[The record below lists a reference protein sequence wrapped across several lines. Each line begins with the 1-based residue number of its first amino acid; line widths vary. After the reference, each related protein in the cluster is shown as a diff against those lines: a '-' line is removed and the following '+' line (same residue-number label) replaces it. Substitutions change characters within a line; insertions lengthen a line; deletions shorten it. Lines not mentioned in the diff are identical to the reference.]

1 MKVLVLTLSFGSG
14 HVRAARALA
23 EELAR
28 RESRAE
34 VRVLDAL
41 EGCRL
46 AFRAC
51 YVWPYWAMVRYA
63 PALWEKFF
71 NARVARMD
79 EQTAP
84 AWAFRRGC
92 PQVFE
97 EIERFAPDAIVAAEV
112 AACEMAVNARRAG
125 LTRARVVCVI
135 TDFEA
140 EPVWVKPEVDAYAVA
155 DEGVREQL
163 CAWGAP
169 PEKVFVCGIPVAQDF
184 RTRHDADATRARHRI
199 EGDAPIVLLM
209 GGGMGPTRMDEV
221 ATLLCESEVPMNL
234 IAVTGHDARARRRLA
249 RVGPT
254 HIGPTQRVGLHVLG
268 WTDDVAALMQA
279 ASVLLTKPGGVTLA
293 EAAECALPVVMFD
306 RIPGPERLNAKRF
319 ADAGAGVTVR
329 GPREAA
335 AAAELLLRDERVC
348 AAMSLRARE
357 LARPLAASDIARLA
371 LGEIGEGRTDS
382 ARARAA
388 SGLSRRMTA

>member
-28 RESRAE
+28 REPHAE

-46 AFRAC
+46 AFRAG

-63 PALWEKFF
+63 PALWERFF
-71 NARVARMD
+71 AARVARMD

-92 PQVFE
+92 PQVSE

-112 AACEMAVNARRAG
+112 AACEMAVIARRAR
-125 LTRARVVCVI
+125 LTRARVVSVV

-169 PEKVFVCGIPVAQDF
+169 TEKVFVCGIPVGPDF
-184 RTRHDADATRARHRI
+184 RVRHDDETTRARHGI
-199 EGDAPIVLLM
+199 EDDAPVVLLM

-221 ATLLCESEVPMNL
+221 AASLCESGVPMNVVA
-234 IAVTGHDARARRRLA
+234 ITGLDARVRRRLA
-249 RVGPT
+249 RIRSTSVGSA
-254 HIGPTQRVGLHVLG
+254 QKVKLHVLG

-279 ASVLLTKPGGVTLA
+279 ASVLLTKPGGVTL
-293 EAAECALPVVMFD
+293 
-306 RIPGPERLNAKRF
+306 
-319 ADAGAGVTVR
+319 
-329 GPREAA
+329 
-335 AAAELLLRDERVC
+335 
-348 AAMSLRARE
+348 
-357 LARPLAASDIARLA
+357 
-371 LGEIGEGRTDS
+371 
-382 ARARAA
+382 
-388 SGLSRRMTA
+388 

>member
-14 HVRAARALA
+14 HVRAARAVA
-23 EELAR
+23 EEIAR
-28 RESRAE
+28 REPRAE

-46 AFRAC
+46 AFRAG

-79 EQTAP
+79 DQPAP

-97 EIERFAPDAIVAAEV
+97 EIERFAPDAIVAAEF
-112 AACEMAVNARRAG
+112 AACEMAVIARRAR

-169 PEKVFVCGIPVAQDF
+169 TEKVFVCGIPVGPDF
-184 RTRHDADATRARHRI
+184 RARHVAEATRARHGI
-199 EGDAPIVLLM
+199 KDDAPIVLLM

-221 ATLLCESEVPMNL
+221 AALLCASEVPLNL
-234 IAVTGHDARARRRLA
+234 VAVTGHDARARRRLA
-249 RVGPT
+249 RIRSARVGS
-254 HIGPTQRVGLHVLG
+254 TQRVRLRVLG
-268 WTDDVAALMQA
+268 WTDDVAALMQS

-319 ADAGAGVTVR
+319 ADAGAGVP
-329 GPREAA
+329 G
-335 AAAELLLRDERVC
+335 
-348 AAMSLRARE
+348 
-357 LARPLAASDIARLA
+357 ARPR
-371 LGEIGEGRTDS
+371 GG
-382 ARARAA
+382 AA
-388 SGLSRRMTA
+388 SGQLLLP